1 MFSRL
6 LLLCSLFC
14 FLVISPSNATGLF
27 SKNKISYDDA
37 KQKLQ
42 PHKAFYD
49 IDLVA
54 TRSGSQII
62 NISGKMY
69 YEWKET
75 CDGWLTDH
83 RFNLVYEYSDG
94 PGMTITSDF
103 STYESFDGEE
113 FTFSARRKRNDELYQ
128 EFRGTSDLGKKGGTA
143 DFSIPDDVEFDLTSQ
158 TNFPMRHTV
167 KLIQNITNKSKFFN
181 AVVFDGSDD
190 EGPVEINA
198 FIGGAEKAP
207 KTLFGNDAIDAD
219 LIKVPARKIRM
230 AVFPQNSDTATSD
243 YEMDAVFH
251 ENGVISDMLV
261 DYDDFSVTQKL
272 VALEEIDSM
281 SCN

>member
-1 MFSRL
+1 MILRLFL
-6 LLLCSLFC
+6 LLLV
-14 FLVISPSNATGLF
+14 LVGFQAQSSNAAGLF
-27 SKNKISYDDA
+27 SKGKISYEDA

-54 TRSGSQII
+54 TRSGSPIV
-62 NISGKMY
+62 NISGKMF

-83 RFNLVYEYSDG
+83 RFNLFYEYSDG

-103 STYESFDGEE
+103 STYESYDGKE

-128 EFRGTSDLGKKGGTA
+128 EFRGTSDFGKMGGKA
-143 DFSIPDDVEFDLTSQ
+143 DFSIPEDVEFDLSSK

-167 KLIQNITNKSKFFN
+167 KLIQNMANQKKFFN

-198 FIGGAEKAP
+198 FIGDSQKAP
-207 KTLFGNDAIDAD
+207 EGLFENEAVEAS
-219 LIKVPARKIRM
+219 LIKTPARKIRM
-230 AVFPQNSDTATSD
+230 AVFPQNSESAVSD
-243 YEMDAVFH
+243 YEMDAIFH

-272 VALEEIDSM
+272 VALEKIESM

>member
-1 MFSRL
+1 MFLS
-6 LLLCSLFC
+6 F
-14 FLVISPSNATGLF
+14 VAVNPSDAAGLF
-27 SKNKISYDDA
+27 SKKEVSFAEA
-37 KQKLQ
+37 KNKLQ

-54 TRSGSQII
+54 TRSGSPII
-62 NISGKMY
+62 NISGKMF

-83 RFNLVYEYSDG
+83 RFNLFYEYSDG

-103 STYESFDGEE
+103 STYESFDGKE

-128 EFRGTSDLGKKGGTA
+128 EFRGNSDLGKMGGKA
-143 DFSIPDDVEFDLTSQ
+143 DYTIPKDIEFDLGEK
-158 TNFPMRHTV
+158 TNFPMHHTV
-167 KLIQNITNKSKFFN
+167 KLIQNITNNNKFFN
-181 AVVFDGSDD
+181 AIVFDGSDD

-198 FIGGAEKAP
+198 FIGDTKEAP
-207 KTLFGNDAIDAD
+207 KKLTENKAIEQS

-230 AVFPQNSDTATSD
+230 AVFPQNSENEISD

-272 VALEEIDSM
+272 VALEKIEPT

>member
-6 LLLCSLFC
+6 LILCFLFSLFA
-14 FLVISPSNATGLF
+14 VSPSNAAGLF
-27 SKNKISYDDA
+27 SKNKISFEDA

-54 TRSGSQII
+54 TRSGSPII
-62 NISGKMY
+62 NITGKMY
-69 YEWKET
+69 YEWKAT

-113 FTFSARRKRNDELYQ
+113 FTFTARRKRNDELYQ
-128 EFRGTSDLGKKGGTA
+128 EFRGTSDLGKKGGVANFT
-143 DFSIPDDVEFDLTSQ
+143 IPEDVEFDLTAQ

-167 KLIQNITNKSKFFN
+167 NLIQNVANKNKFFN

-198 FIGGAEKAP
+198 FIGASQKAP
-207 KTLFGNDAIDAD
+207 KNLFENDAIVAE
-219 LIKVPARKIRM
+219 LIKIPARKIRM
-230 AVFPQNSDTATSD
+230 AVFPQNSENATSD
-243 YEMDAVFH
+243 YEMEAVFH
-251 ENGVISDMLV
+251 ENGIISDMLV

-272 VALEEIDSM
+272 VALEEIESM